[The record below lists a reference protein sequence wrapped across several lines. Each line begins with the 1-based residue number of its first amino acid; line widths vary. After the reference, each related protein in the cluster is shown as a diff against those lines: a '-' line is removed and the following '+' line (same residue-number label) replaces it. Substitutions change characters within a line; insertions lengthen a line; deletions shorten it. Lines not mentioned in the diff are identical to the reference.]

1 MKPRVHE
8 CWIDRISGE
17 IFDTKPEND
26 KELDLEF
33 HQWEDAHGDAD
44 SDPLWHGNWIVR
56 ELMHLRADV
65 SALKTQHKKQLAQAN
80 SKLNS
85 FLYLFE
91 EDLKRV
97 ARKVNEGTNKKTI
110 HFDHGSTR
118 FRSVNKT
125 LVQDEEA
132 AIKHCSQ
139 HLPDAV
145 KTTKKLL
152 VSHIPKGYEVPGTH
166 RVVEEKFS
174 VSTGGKDERP

>member
-33 HQWEDAHGDAD
+33 HQWEEAYGDINA
-44 SDPLWHGNWIVR
+44 DPLWYGNWIVR
-56 ELMHLRADV
+56 
-65 SALKTQHKKQLAQAN
+65 
-80 SKLNS
+80 
-85 FLYLFE
+85 

-97 ARKVNEGTNKKTI
+97 ARKMNEGTDIKTI

-152 VSHIPKGYEVPGTH
+152 VSHIPKGHEVPGTH